1 MNKKV
6 WRIIFLVL
14 IVALF
19 SASNGYSALE
29 YKHYKETGRVQGLE
43 DRFFNKIQF
52 LLKNKK
58 ELGLTPAQTAKI
70 NDLKTDIAKKLM
82 KNDAQEN
89 VLKVDVGTGLWE
101 APPNTPVIDELVGK
115 MHELQQEDTK
125 TLLNGFYKIHEILS
139 AEQNKEYKNL
149 WHKSRS

>member
-1 MNKKV
+1 MNRKV
-6 WRIIFLVL
+6 GIIIFLVF
-14 IVALF
+14 IGTLF
-19 SASNGYSALE
+19 SASNGYSALD

-58 ELGLTPAQTAKI
+58 ELGLTPEQTAKI

-82 KNDAQEN
+82 RNDGQEN

-101 APPNTPVIDELVGK
+101 SPPNTPVIDELVDK
-115 MHELQQEDTK
+115 MHELQQEDSK

-139 AEQNKEYKNL
+139 AEQNKKYKNL
-149 WHKSRS
+149 WHKSKS